1 LKRVF
6 SKLSLWF
13 IISGLIIAL
22 GQYFTSFYNSTI
34 LVIGTAI
41 YMIGFVL
48 SVVAFVKG
56 EKGLVK
62 YVGPVSF
69 VLIPALLFVGGLL
82 FALNFND

>member
-1 LKRVF
+1 MKRIF

-13 IISGLIIAL
+13 IIAGLIIAF

-48 SVVAFVKG
+48 SVVAFVKS

-69 VLIPALLFVGGLL
+69 VLIPAFLFVGGLL

>member
-1 LKRVF
+1 
-6 SKLSLWF
+6 
-13 IISGLIIAL
+13 
-22 GQYFTSFYNSTI
+22 
-34 LVIGTAI
+34 
-41 YMIGFVL
+41 MIGFVL